1 MTGRN
6 SKHRGN
12 LLASAA
18 IGARQAGRVAAI
30 AEPLVIEAVFAV
42 DASCSVAIGS
52 AAFVLPDAAPAFV
65 TALGTF
71 SDPNRPLTLII
82 RGGAMASVRH
92 VGAIVRLIGSAGFD
106 NVTVLRKDDP
116 QP

>member
-1 MTGRN
+1 MERGGKR
-6 SKHRGN
+6 RGN

-18 IGARQAGRVAAI
+18 IGARQAGRVAAP
-30 AEPLVIEAVFAV
+30 AEPLVIEAVFAA
-42 DASCSVAIGS
+42 DASCTATIGS

-65 TALGTF
+65 AALGTLP
-71 SDPNRPLTLII
+71 DPGRPLTLAV
-82 RGGAMASVRH
+82 RGGAAARH

-106 NVTVLRKDDP
+106 NVTVLRSDGT